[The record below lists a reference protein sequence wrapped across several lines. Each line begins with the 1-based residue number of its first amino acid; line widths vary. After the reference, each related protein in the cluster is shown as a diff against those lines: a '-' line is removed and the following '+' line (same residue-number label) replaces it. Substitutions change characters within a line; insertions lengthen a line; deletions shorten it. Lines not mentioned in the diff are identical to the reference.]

1 MSTGT
6 EIEEELTS
14 AVTTADV
21 DKIVIRHLEKD
32 HVPDYI
38 GEDYWKEVVIK
49 GNGHELTLLV
59 APDYFA
65 LGTDEDPF
73 RVGRESPFCAQRVA
87 DYYDSILPSTRI
99 LREIQKQADPKFAYT
114 DVKVAPYNIPL
125 AKIET
130 HNALVAANN
139 LANKIFEK
147 AGISPGENDETAIGY
162 RKSIVVGPGLDGS
175 KVAIYGGRWSSAG
188 AIVQPYST
196 IHESM
201 YSDYSHGITL
211 VSKKA
216 ELDGRSVDLRKDVFL
231 SKDPGVYGLVID
243 LVKAEGVG
251 AAQVQ
256 FDPVFP
262 NGKSS
267 ISKPTGSAVSPR
279 SEAPISSSPG
289 GGDRMITSV
298 EKTSNPSSDKV
309 SSTSTS
315 MDASMMNISDIYK
328 KNKKPI
334 LITGVIV
341 VGGLIIWAVS

>member
-6 EIEEELTS
+6 EIEEELS
-14 AVTTADV
+14 FAATTADV

-38 GEDYWKEVVIK
+38 ANDYWKEVIIK
-49 GNGHELTLLV
+49 GNGHELKLLV

-73 RVGRESPFCAQRVA
+73 RIGRETPFCAQRVA

-114 DVKVAPYNIPL
+114 DVKVAPYNIPP

-139 LANKIFEK
+139 LANKLFEK

-162 RKSIVVGPGLDGS
+162 RKSIVVGSGLDGS
-175 KVAIYGGRWSSAG
+175 KVAIYGGRWTSAG

-196 IHESM
+196 IHGSD

-216 ELDGRSVDLRKDVFL
+216 ELDGRAVDLRKDVFL

-243 LVKAEGVG
+243 LVKAEGVN

-256 FDPVFP
+256 FDPIFP
-262 NGKSS
+262 NGKS
-267 ISKPTGSAVSPR
+267 IISPR
-279 SEAPISSSPG
+279 KEAPIG
-289 GGDRMITSV
+289 GGMERTFISSENST
-298 EKTSNPSSDKV
+298 NPSI
-309 SSTSTS
+309 SSTSINPS
-315 MDASMMNISDIYK
+315 KASASVADSVSNLSDMYQ

-334 LITGVIV
+334 LIAGAIA
-341 VGGLIIWAVS
+341 VGGLIVWALT